1 MIIQNPVFPKSA
13 VETTTILATGK
24 NVAEGGEGCRRC
36 HGLVYDAEKMAMR
49 SGAYHKMCF
58 TCALC
63 RRALDYLLAV
73 DSPGQWLP
81 TGMPQYFDTV
91 ISRSMFYI
99 QLFTPCNSNLIS
111 QYFWKH
117 WTSFFPVRKQRCLL
131 PLLLSKAVWTN
142 RDSCLEA
149 RPGEQGLGHVHHK
162 TDKSGTRL
170 SQVQGGCISRWNGKP
185 MFFYGMLWISLTWLV
200 FHKQ

>member
-24 NVAEGGEGCRRC
+24 NVADGEGCRRC

-73 DSPGQWLP
+73 DSPGDE
-81 TGMPQYFDTV
+81 DTYRDV
-91 ISRSMFYI
+91 AKQSPLKNAS
-99 QLFTPCNSNLIS
+99 LFAFVL
-111 QYFWKH
+111 
-117 WTSFFPVRKQRCLL
+117 
-131 PLLLSKAVWTN
+131 
-142 RDSCLEA
+142 
-149 RPGEQGLGHVHHK
+149 
-162 TDKSGTRL
+162 
-170 SQVQGGCISRWNGKP
+170 
-185 MFFYGMLWISLTWLV
+185 
-200 FHKQ
+200 